1 MNNLL
6 EKIDHLGVAV
16 KSIDQALQFYR
27 DTLGIEPT
35 GIEEVPSQKVRV
47 AFLPVGESNI
57 ELLES
62 TTEDGPIARQ
72 IAKRGEGIA
81 HLAFRVNDIESA
93 IATLKEKGVRLL
105 SDTPQP
111 GAHGA
116 KIVFIHPKSAN
127 GILIELCE
135 RNS

>member
-1 MNNLL
+1 ML

-16 KSIDQALQFYR
+16 KSIEQALEFYR

-47 AFLPVGESNI
+47 AFLPVGDSNI

-62 TTEDGPIARQ
+62 TTDDGPIARH
-72 IAKRGEGIA
+72 IEKRGEGIA

-93 IATLKEKGVRLL
+93 MADLKEKGVRLL
-105 SDTPQP
+105 SDTPLP

-116 KIVFIHPKSAN
+116 KIVFIHPKAAN

-135 RNS
+135 RND

>member
-1 MNNLL
+1 MNDLL

-16 KSIDQALQFYR
+16 KSIESALKFYR

-35 GIEEVPSQKVRV
+35 GIEEVPSQKVKV

-62 TTEDGPIARQ
+62 TTVDGPIARH
-72 IAKRGEGIA
+72 IEKRGEGIA
-81 HLAFRVNDIESA
+81 HLAFRVNDIESV
-93 IATLKEKGVRLL
+93 IASLKEKGVRLL
-105 SDTPQP
+105 SDTAQP

-135 RNS
+135 R